1 MNKLKLNLLVGVLT
15 GLFAGST
22 YAQDSL
28 ALKKINH
35 ITDSVN
41 GFAKHKQQKLDS
53 LQERARLQQQR
64 LDSIRVAANHK
75 LNDLN
80 KKLSG
85 KRYLESSDSLLS
97 SFQKEISLNYLHDSI
112 DSRVRKQAN
121 ALDSLIAAKRQKL
134 DSLGGLFGVDLDAKL
149 KDLDVS
155 VPGLPGVGNKLNF
168 SPDLSGVDQLGLKS
182 PLNNLGLVSAPNLP
196 DVKLPATTREISLPE
211 GAGDLQKLNQSFK
224 QLSILQDS
232 TISADTLAYMAE
244 QYAQQ
249 QLKNNKAIGNLTKDQ
264 QKMLAEQQKLEE
276 LVQSL
281 QPSEAEQKVREQMDE
296 LVQTHTDKLK
306 NDLEDVGKLQ
316 MKYRNVAD
324 MRQLPKRPPNEMKGK
339 PFIERLIPALTF
351 QAFIKDGKALD
362 VAPSLG
368 YRFSGHIRGGV
379 GVYQRF
385 YVAPDFSKT
394 SIKGVRL
401 FSQVRFWGTKYVH
414 LEAEHS
420 TVPPV
425 NPAAREG
432 STGFVNRL
440 NFGLYHTYRISKYV
454 NGHSLLLYDLKQ
466 LKHFPNTINSSIRFG
481 IDIQLYRMTKKSK
494 HKD

>member
-1 MNKLKLNLLVGVLT
+1 MSKLILSLLVGVLT
-15 GLFAGST
+15 SLLAGST

-64 LDSIRVAANHK
+64 LDSVRVAANHK

-155 VPGLPGVGNKLNF
+155 VPGLPGIGNKLNF

-182 PLNNLGLVSAPNLP
+182 PLNNLGSVSTPNLP

-281 QPSEAEQKVREQMDE
+281 QPSEAEKKVREQMDE
-296 LVQTHTDKLK
+296 LVQTHTEKLK

-394 SIKGVRL
+394 SIKGVRV

-425 NPAAREG
+425 NFVAREG

-466 LKHFPNTINSSIRFG
+466 LKHFPNTSNSSIRFG
-481 IDIQLYRMTKKSK
+481 IDIQLYRRKKSVE
-494 HKD
+494 